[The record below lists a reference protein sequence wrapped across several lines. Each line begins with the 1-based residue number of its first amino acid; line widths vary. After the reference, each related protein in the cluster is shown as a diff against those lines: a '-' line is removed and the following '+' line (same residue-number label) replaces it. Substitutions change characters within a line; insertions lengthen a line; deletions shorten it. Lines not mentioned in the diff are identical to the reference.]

1 VWPGE
6 PSQPFRGRYGLRS
19 YRISGLLNIRFAK
32 AANLCCL
39 QVFPA
44 KAPVTAVAGRSGK
57 FAFQMAGFAFRIFRL
72 SPQGYNASGHAG
84 SATGNRAW
92 ATHPLSRWRTCR
104 RIIGGICKVGGKI
117 PGTGKQETIIMEEAV
132 GGGMGILIAV
142 LIMVVMG
149 GIIGWL
155 AGLIVKGS
163 GYGLLGDVIIGIV
176 GANIAGFLLPAL
188 GISLGG
194 SMVGSIIASVIGAV
208 ILLLVIRLIRRAA

>member
-1 VWPGE
+1 
-6 PSQPFRGRYGLRS
+6 
-19 YRISGLLNIRFAK
+19 
-32 AANLCCL
+32 
-39 QVFPA
+39 
-44 KAPVTAVAGRSGK
+44 
-57 FAFQMAGFAFRIFRL
+57 
-72 SPQGYNASGHAG
+72 
-84 SATGNRAW
+84 
-92 ATHPLSRWRTCR
+92 
-104 RIIGGICKVGGKI
+104 
-117 PGTGKQETIIMEEAV
+117 
-132 GGGMGILIAV
+132 MGILIAV